1 MILHMKTIY
10 HTILRAAAASR
21 FALLAL
27 TCCALMCVQSMQAQQ
42 QNKAVLT
49 TADGELQINTDDVQS
64 IRFEGGRI
72 VLTHPWGSTLYNR
85 TLQKLTFLRPLPG
98 MVRLSV
104 NATISTQDSNAR
116 RALGLDGDGKLKST
130 WAEGDVVYVYAT
142 AESTTSIGELIP
154 FNPGAATSKL
164 VGDIESEGLVDGQ
177 TLYLSTIPRATHTFA
192 TQAGTL
198 AGLFYA
204 TASSEVTFNG
214 GNAEMADMIFANPQS
229 ITKFTIVDGHGDAVS
244 VKSLTITGNGQT
256 VSVSLAEASSDV
268 FVALPQTAAQV
279 TYSFTAVAANDEVR
293 TGTKKAHVQNGKY
306 YTASVT
312 AKLTPVVTAPVA
324 QDLHYNGEAQTLV
337 TAASATGGT
346 VSYKVGSG
354 SYGESLPS
362 ATAIGDYTVYY
373 KVTGDW
379 DHHDVAEASVAAGI
393 GRGIGEI
400 GFTNSDKELTYGDHG
415 SYSDMAVTKVG
426 DGSVTYAVT
435 SQNPANMA
443 SVNSDGT
450 VTIYKAGTATITA
463 TVANGANYDYAQTT
477 ATYTLTVNKAAG
489 NIAYEAP
496 NNTVAKTYGD
506 EKFTNTLS
514 KTDTS
519 DGTVTYSVPNNNGV
533 ATINSS
539 TGAVTIIGAGTT
551 TVTATVADGTNWTYA
566 QKTATY
572 TLNVSQKALTIT
584 AVAKSKTYG
593 DADPALTYTSS
604 GLVGTDAITGSLTR
618 VSGENVG
625 TYAIQQG
632 TLTAG
637 SNYSISYTGANLTVN
652 RAILTAKADGK
663 SRTYGSSNPSFTV
676 TVTGFKNGETAST
689 AAGYTA
695 PTASCSA
702 TTSSNVGSYDI
713 TASGGSATN
722 YQFSYTNGKLTVNKA
737 TLKAT
742 AGNNSRTYGVDNPS
756 FTVTVTGFMNGETA
770 STAAGYTAPTASCS
784 ATTSSNVGSY
794 DITASGG
801 SATNYTFSYTKGKL
815 TVSKATP
822 VIVMETSTPSDLIVG
837 NGTFTRTVSRVFVDG
852 NGNGTW
858 DNGTDIDITST
869 ATKSYSSSD
878 TSIATVNSSSG
889 EVTPVSSGSATIT
902 ATVASATNWNSRT
915 ATYTVKV
922 KTKVDGQNT
931 IDDWGDGGTTEGST
945 TL

>member
-49 TADGELQINTDDVQS
+49 TADGELQINTDDMQS

-379 DHHDVAEASVAAGI
+379 DHHDVAEASVAASI
-393 GRGIGEI
+393 GRGVGEI
-400 GFTNSDKELTYGDHG
+400 GFTNSDKELTYGDYG

-519 DGTVTYSVPNNNGV
+519 DGVVTYSVASETVSGMV
-533 ATINSS
+533 TVNSS
-539 TGAVTIIGAGTT
+539 TGEVTINKAGTAT
-551 TVTATVADGTNWTYA
+551 IRATVADGTNWTYA
-566 QKTATY
+566 QKTADY
-572 TLNVSQKALTIT
+572 TLTVGKKALTIT
-584 AVAKSKTYG
+584 ADAKNKTYG
-593 DADPALTYTSS
+593 DADPALTYTPS

-632 TLTAG
+632 TLSAG

-652 RAILTAKADGK
+652 RATLTATAVDK

-676 TVTGFKNGETAST
+676 TVTGFKNDEDAST

-722 YQFSYTNGKLTVNKA
+722 YQFSYA
-737 TLKAT
+737 
-742 AGNNSRTYGVDNPS
+742 
-756 FTVTVTGFMNGETA
+756 
-770 STAAGYTAPTASCS
+770 
-784 ATTSSNVGSY
+784 
-794 DITASGG
+794 
-801 SATNYTFSYTKGKL
+801 KGTL

-822 VIVMETSTPSDLIVG
+822 VIVMETSTPPDLIVG

-902 ATVASATNWNSRT
+902 ATVANTANW
-915 ATYTVKV
+915 YTVTKTYNVNV
-922 KTKVDGQNT
+922 KTKVDSSNT
-931 IDDWGDGGTTEGST
+931 IDDWNDGGTTTGST
-945 TL
+945 NL